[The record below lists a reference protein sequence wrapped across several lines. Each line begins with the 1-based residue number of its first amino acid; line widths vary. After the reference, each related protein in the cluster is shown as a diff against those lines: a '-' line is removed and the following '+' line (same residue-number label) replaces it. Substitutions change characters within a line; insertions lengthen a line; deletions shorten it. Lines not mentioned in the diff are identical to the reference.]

1 MNMGRNMVGKYL
13 RVLRKKYGISQKELA
28 LEMNVSKQTISN
40 WEVGRKL
47 PRMKAVEKLAK
58 LYGVPK
64 ASIMAG
70 RPIED
75 LKDDVEVTDPQV
87 QRVIDLTEQG
97 LRLTYQ
103 GHQVPQEYIEIIE
116 KLMRSDMAEHR

>member
-1 MNMGRNMVGKYL
+1 MGRNMVGKYL

-47 PRMKAVEKLAK
+47 PRMKAIEKLAK

-70 RPIED
+70 RPIEELTD
-75 LKDDVEVTDPQV
+75 EVEAAAPQA
-87 QRVIDLTEQG
+87 QRVVDLSEQG
-97 LRLTYQ
+97 LHLTYQ
-103 GHQVPQEYIEIIE
+103 GHLVPQEYIEIIE
-116 KLMRSDMAEHR
+116 KLMRSDTAEHR

>member
-47 PRMKAVEKLAK
+47 PRMKAIEKLAK

-70 RPIED
+70 RPIEELTD
-75 LKDDVEVTDPQV
+75 EVEAADPQV
-87 QRVIDLTEQG
+87 QRVVDLSEQD
-97 LRLTYQ
+97 LHLTYQ
-103 GHQVPQEYIEIIE
+103 GHLVPQEYIEIIE

>member
-1 MNMGRNMVGKYL
+1 MGRNMVGKYL

-47 PRMKAVEKLAK
+47 PRMKAIEKLAK

-70 RPIED
+70 RPIEELTD
-75 LKDDVEVTDPQV
+75 EVEAADPQA
-87 QRVIDLTEQG
+87 QRVVDLSEQG
-97 LRLTYQ
+97 LHLTYQ
-103 GHQVPQEYIEIIE
+103 GHLVPQEYIEIIE

>member
-1 MNMGRNMVGKYL
+1 MVGKYL

-47 PRMKAVEKLAK
+47 PRMKAIEKLAK

-70 RPIED
+70 RPIEELTD
-75 LKDDVEVTDPQV
+75 EVEAADPQV
-87 QRVIDLTEQG
+87 QRVVDLSEQG
-97 LRLTYQ
+97 LHLTYQ
-103 GHQVPQEYIEIIE
+103 GHLVPQEYIEIIE

>member
-1 MNMGRNMVGKYL
+1 MGRNMVGKYL

-47 PRMKAVEKLAK
+47 PRMKAIEKLAK

-64 ASIMAG
+64 A
-70 RPIED
+70 IEELTD
-75 LKDDVEVTDPQV
+75 EVEAAAPQA
-87 QRVIDLTEQG
+87 QRVVDLSEQG
-97 LRLTYQ
+97 LHLTYQ
-103 GHQVPQEYIEIIE
+103 GHLVPQEYIEIIE

>member
-1 MNMGRNMVGKYL
+1 MSMGRNMVGKYL
-13 RVLRKKYGISQKELA
+13 RILRKKYGISQKELA

-47 PRMKAVEKLAK
+47 PRMKAIEKLAK

-70 RPIED
+70 RPIEELTD
-75 LKDDVEVTDPQV
+75 EVEAADPQV
-87 QRVIDLTEQG
+87 QRVVDLSEQG
-97 LRLTYQ
+97 LHLTYQ
-103 GHQVPQEYIEIIE
+103 GHLVPQEYIEIIE

>member
-1 MNMGRNMVGKYL
+1 MGRNMVGKYL
-13 RVLRKKYGISQKELA
+13 QVLRKKYGISQKELA

-47 PRMKAVEKLAK
+47 PRMKAIEKLAK

-70 RPIED
+70 RPIEELTD
-75 LKDDVEVTDPQV
+75 EVEAADPQV
-87 QRVIDLTEQG
+87 QRVVDLSEQG

-103 GHQVPQEYIEIIE
+103 GHLVPQEYIEIIE

>member
-47 PRMKAVEKLAK
+47 PRMKAIEKLAK

-70 RPIED
+70 RPIEELTD
-75 LKDDVEVTDPQV
+75 EVEAADPQV
-87 QRVIDLTEQG
+87 QRVVDLSEQG

-103 GHQVPQEYIEIIE
+103 GHLVPQEYIEIIE
-116 KLMRSDMAEHR
+116 KLMRSDMSEHR

>member
-103 GHQVPQEYIEIIE
+103 GHQVPQEYIEIIK

>member
-1 MNMGRNMVGKYL
+1 MGRNMVGKYL

-47 PRMKAVEKLAK
+47 PRMKAIEKLAK

-70 RPIED
+70 RPIEELTD
-75 LKDDVEVTDPQV
+75 EVEAAAPQV
-87 QRVIDLTEQG
+87 QRVVDLSEQG
-97 LRLTYQ
+97 LHLTYQ
-103 GHQVPQEYIEIIE
+103 GHLVPQEYIEIIE

>member
-1 MNMGRNMVGKYL
+1 MGRNMVGKYL

-47 PRMKAVEKLAK
+47 PRMKAIEKLAK

-70 RPIED
+70 RPIEELTD
-75 LKDDVEVTDPQV
+75 EVEAATPQA
-87 QRVIDLTEQG
+87 QRVVDLSEQG
-97 LRLTYQ
+97 LHLTYQ
-103 GHQVPQEYIEIIE
+103 GHLVPQEYIEIIE

>member
-1 MNMGRNMVGKYL
+1 MGRNMVGKYL
-13 RVLRKKYGISQKELA
+13 QVLRKKYGISQKELA

-47 PRMKAVEKLAK
+47 PRMKAIEKLAK

-70 RPIED
+70 RPIEELTD
-75 LKDDVEVTDPQV
+75 EVEAADPQV
-87 QRVIDLTEQG
+87 QRVVDLSEQG
-97 LRLTYQ
+97 LHLTYQ
-103 GHQVPQEYIEIIE
+103 GHLVPQEYIEIIE

>member
-1 MNMGRNMVGKYL
+1 MSMGRNMVGKYL

-47 PRMKAVEKLAK
+47 PRMKAIEKLAK

-70 RPIED
+70 RPIEELTD
-75 LKDDVEVTDPQV
+75 EVEAADPQV
-87 QRVIDLTEQG
+87 QRVVDLSEQG
-97 LRLTYQ
+97 LHLTYQ
-103 GHQVPQEYIEIIE
+103 GHLVPQEYIEIIE